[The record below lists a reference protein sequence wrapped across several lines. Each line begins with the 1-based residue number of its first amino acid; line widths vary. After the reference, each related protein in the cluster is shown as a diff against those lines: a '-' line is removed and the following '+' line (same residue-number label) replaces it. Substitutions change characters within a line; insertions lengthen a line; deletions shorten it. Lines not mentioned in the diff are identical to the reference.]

1 MQMRYEPRF
10 EALSADQTMYLG
22 DAILRRTK
30 PDAISLESISSGTEL
45 FEQVHRAG
53 LDHADVVMSLAH
65 DPSQPAVE
73 ILETLIGQPIT
84 RKATAPPKEKGN
96 AKRRSP
102 GPRTSASRS
111 DPRVITNIQPNP
123 KKPGSASHARF
134 ALYRDGMTVAEFCA
148 AGGSPAD
155 VKWDAERSYITLEDS
170 K

>member
-1 MQMRYEPRF
+1 MQLRYEPRF

-22 DAILRRTK
+22 DAILRRH
-30 PDAISLESISSGTEL
+30 PSLAIGPGSIQSGTDL
-45 FEQVHRAG
+45 FARLTETQ

-73 ILETLIGQPIT
+73 ILEALIGQPIA
-84 RKATAPPKEKGN
+84 RKATTPPKERQTRKQ
-96 AKRRSP
+96 

-111 DPRVITNIQPNP
+111 DPRVITNVQPNP

-134 ALYRDGMTVAEFCA
+134 ALYEEGMTVAQFCA
-148 AGGSPAD
+148 KGGSPAD
-155 VKWDAERSYITLEDS
+155 VKWDAERSYITLEDP